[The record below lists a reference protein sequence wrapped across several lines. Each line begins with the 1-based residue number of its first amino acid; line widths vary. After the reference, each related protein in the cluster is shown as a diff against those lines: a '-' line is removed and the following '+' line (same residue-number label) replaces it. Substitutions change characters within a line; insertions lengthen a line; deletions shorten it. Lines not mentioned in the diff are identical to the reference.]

1 MRPSFKKEIP
11 GFEINSSGDLPYKI
25 ALSHDGSLIAC
36 VNVTKWP
43 KFYRL
48 NSTGDYSEIT
58 KIDEANYT
66 YDIVFAR
73 KSLNYVALKVN
84 VN

>member
-1 MRPSFKKEIP
+1 MCNIVFILLAYFTTNSLCFMRSSFKKEIS

-25 ALSHDGSLIAC
+25 ALSYDGSLIAC

-48 NSTGDYSEIT
+48 NSTGDY
-58 KIDEANYT
+58 
-66 YDIVFAR
+66 
-73 KSLNYVALKVN
+73 
-84 VN
+84 